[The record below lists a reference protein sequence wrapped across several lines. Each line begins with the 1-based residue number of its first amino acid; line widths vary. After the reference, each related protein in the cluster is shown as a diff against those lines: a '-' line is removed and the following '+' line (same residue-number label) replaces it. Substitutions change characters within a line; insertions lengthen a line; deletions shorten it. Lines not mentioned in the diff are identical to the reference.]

1 MSDTTIPQMPKAP
14 ECDRMLEVADDSHKI
29 GEFLDWLQQQGIH
42 LASYEEVDEYDDAQ
56 LQGIHHE
63 LDRGNDIECIRLD
76 YEGVDSL
83 GPRDYEACG

>member
-42 LASYEEVDEYDDAQ
+42 LASYVDDGHHVDEV
-56 LQGIHHE
+56 LMTRSE
-63 LDRGNDIECIRLD
+63 S
-76 YEGVDSL
+76 SL